1 MTHEGFVT
9 AVVLAGGTS
18 SRMPNGLLKQFM
30 DLSGKPL
37 VVHSL
42 NAIESAPEID
52 AAVLVLPLD
61 RPKFIDQEIDL
72 PKVCSITSG
81 GASRQASVS
90 QGLVCLPDETDIV
103 VVHDAARPLASP
115 ALFARTVNGIRTGFH
130 GCIAALTMD
139 DAVKEVSS
147 SGEIHGGRSKRG
159 LWRAQTPQAFLRGS
173 LEDAL
178 ARADAEGI
186 EAEDCSELLIRA
198 GYRVSV
204 VEGEVSNLKVT
215 RPRDLW
221 LCESIL
227 ASGSV

>member
-1 MTHEGFVT
+1 
-9 AVVLAGGTS
+9 
-18 SRMPNGLLKQFM
+18 MPNGLLKQFM
-30 DLSGKPL
+30 DLSGKPVL
-37 VVHSL
+37 IHSL
-42 NAIESAPEID
+42 NVIESAQEID
-52 AAVLVLPLD
+52 AAVLVLPQD
-61 RPKFIDQEIDL
+61 RPRFIDQEIDQ
-72 PKVCSITSG
+72 PKVCSITG
-81 GASRQASVS
+81 GGPTRQASLS

-115 ALFARTVNGIRTGFH
+115 ALFGSVVNGIRQGFH
-130 GCIAALTMD
+130 GCVAALTMD

-147 SGEIHGGRSKRG
+147 SGEIHGSRSKTG
-159 LWRAQTPQAFLRGS
+159 LWRAQTPQAFLRS
-173 LEDAL
+173 PLEDAL
-178 ARADAEGI
+178 TRADAEGI

-215 RPRDLW
+215 RPKDLW